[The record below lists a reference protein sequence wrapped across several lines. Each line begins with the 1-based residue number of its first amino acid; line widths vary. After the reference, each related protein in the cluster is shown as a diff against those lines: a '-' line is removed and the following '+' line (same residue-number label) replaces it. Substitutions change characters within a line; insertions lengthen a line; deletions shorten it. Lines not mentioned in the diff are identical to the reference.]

1 MEHLQ
6 TSAATTGN
14 NQCGH
19 TLLVHLGTQHCK
31 ELWGTLF
38 LNNSKYWTEQSADL
52 YCISS
57 DSGREI
63 YQKCFYLLFKKQE
76 RWKDQRAFVQ
86 DQLLTLL
93 TDSPLFGRQ
102 LVQQNNIWP
111 IYPWVALQEQQQQ
124 QQFCC
129 SNWKHNGNQGSP
141 LSSQGTLHKIRN
153 PVPRASDLSATRA
166 RGWRGGWRHSICTEG
181 PRNPVGSGPGHARG
195 SRGAKHPVPYAQ
207 VCPVG
212 PLACLGILGE
222 IFRKKSKHVHWHAFC
237 FTVLTSACPVPPSTS
252 IIISNTTL
260 KLGNGEKSLLVKGY
274 FFLLIEKKCSSIR
287 GVLKKYFFP
296 IWSSNQV

>member
-1 MEHLQ
+1 M
-6 TSAATTGN
+6 
-14 NQCGH
+14 
-19 TLLVHLGTQHCK
+19 
-31 ELWGTLF
+31 
-38 LNNSKYWTEQSADL
+38 
-52 YCISS
+52 
-57 DSGREI
+57 
-63 YQKCFYLLFKKQE
+63 
-76 RWKDQRAFVQ
+76 
-86 DQLLTLL
+86 
-93 TDSPLFGRQ
+93 
-102 LVQQNNIWP
+102 
-111 IYPWVALQEQQQQ
+111 
-124 QQFCC
+124 
-129 SNWKHNGNQGSP
+129 
-141 LSSQGTLHKIRN
+141 
-153 PVPRASDLSATRA
+153 SATRA

-274 FFLLIEKKCSSIR
+274 FFLLIEKKKKQLYQRSSKE
-287 GVLKKYFFP
+287 VLLPHTVIQSGLHLKSIHIQKRKEHAKV
-296 IWSSNQV
+296 QTGD